1 MEGATHEVYGVG
13 KHFGLTNIMYIVV
26 NANREEKVTVLQYLT
41 AGLRTQ
47 SLDMLYSTSLTR
59 YGKTVVTYV
68 ANIIS

>member
-1 MEGATHEVYGVG
+1 
-13 KHFGLTNIMYIVV
+13 MYNVV
-26 NANREEKVTVLQYLT
+26 DANRKEKVTVLQYST

-59 YGKTVVTYV
+59 YGRTVVTYV